1 MGNCLELH
9 LHSLVPSVPLHY
21 SLVFPTIPP
30 MPTFAPAFQQTQALD
45 FLGLPH
51 FSSCRS
57 LCLECPSYLL
67 LVEESGA
74 SVITQIKDD
83 FYALLS
89 LGVLQ
94 IVFITV

>member
-1 MGNCLELH
+1 MPQLSSR
-9 LHSLVPSVPLHY
+9 HS
-21 SLVFPTIPP
+21 
-30 MPTFAPAFQQTQALD
+30 QALD
-45 FLGLPH
+45 FFGLPH
-51 FSSCRS
+51 RSSCQS

-74 SVITQIKDD
+74 SGTTQIKDD

-94 IVFITV
+94 IVFFTV